1 MNNVKE
7 FSATIRG
14 DYLSKKEVI
23 LLRSVVKKICDNH
36 PDDEFWKINDSIKR
50 IVSSELSFIEA
61 DQEYDEICAEE
72 EMAEEEAVRKLREEE
87 EMTEQLKEETDKLVD
102 QILK

>member
-1 MNNVKE
+1 MKNVKE

-14 DYLSKKEVI
+14 GYLSQKEVI
-23 LLRSVVKKICDNH
+23 LLRTVVRKICNNH

-50 IVSSELSFIEA
+50 VVSSELSFIEA
-61 DQEYDEICAEE
+61 DQEYDETCAEE

-87 EMTEQLKEETDKLVD
+87 EKEEQLKEETDKLVD